1 MINTAQ
7 LLADE
12 AKYCSF
18 GDTVHYVN
26 PPKIF
31 TGCEGSYMYDD
42 AGTSYLDLQM
52 WYSAC
57 NFGYSNKQIGRA
69 HV

>member
-1 MINTAQ
+1 MSKPSLEMINSRPDDAT

-18 GDTVHYVN
+18 GDTVHYVE

-31 TGCEGSYMYDD
+31 DGCEGSYMYDKEGK
-42 AGTSYLDLQM
+42 AFLDLQM
-52 WYSAC
+52 W
-57 NFGYSNKQIGRA
+57 
-69 HV
+69 